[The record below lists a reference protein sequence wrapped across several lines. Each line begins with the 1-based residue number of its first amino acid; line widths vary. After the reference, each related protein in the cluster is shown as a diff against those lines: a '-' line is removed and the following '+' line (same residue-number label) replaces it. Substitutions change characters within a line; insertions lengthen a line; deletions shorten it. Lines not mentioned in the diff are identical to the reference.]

1 MEIKNF
7 QRTFERIMNTKK
19 PSQKTV
25 ITCQS
30 REQLRDASSII
41 RKIASDIAF
50 IREVEITVTTQG
62 LDAEAEDILDI
73 ITFSPSGSGLSEVS
87 SLMDLMRFSPSG
99 SGLGEVSSI
108 MDFLRLS
115 PSSGLSSP
123 LQLGWRSEASDAS
136 PTSTTSGRSLEDS
149 ASSNIEQED
158 EGYDADISSN
168 CDHSASEDSV

>member
-1 MEIKNF
+1 M
-7 QRTFERIMNTKK
+7 
-19 PSQKTV
+19 
-25 ITCQS
+25 TCQS
-30 REQLRDASSII
+30 REKLRDASSII

-62 LDAEAEDILDI
+62 LDAEALEDI
-73 ITFSPSGSGLSEVS
+73 ITISPGGSGLGEVS

-99 SGLGEVSSI
+99 SGLGEDSSLI
-108 MDFLRLS
+108 RFS
-115 PSSGLSSP
+115 PSGSGLSSP

-136 PTSTTSGRSLEDS
+136 PTPTTSGWSLEDS

-168 CDHSASEDSV
+168 CDHSASED